1 MFRIAELELILD
13 FLAEYGLFLAKA
25 VTIVVSILFVI
36 ATAVALGSKNRR
48 HDEGHIE
55 IKHLNERY
63 DDIADAMQQAILPED
78 DYKALKKAAKKAEKQ
93 RSKSASDERKARVYV
108 IDFDGDVKI
117 SNLDEFREEITSVLL
132 MLEAGDEVVVKVE
145 SPGGMVHAYGLAAS
159 QLKRIKA
166 NGNPLTICVDKVA
179 ASGGYMM
186 ACIADKIVAAPFAI
200 VGSIGVMAELPNV
213 HRLLKKYDV
222 DYEIL
227 TAGEYKRTMS
237 TLGENTEQGRAK
249 FMDDLQETHALFKEF
264 IKDNR
269 PQVDIDKVATGE
281 VWYGSR
287 AVEQLL
293 VDEVGTSDDYLL
305 KKRESK
311 EIFEIKFVEKK
322 SLQEKLGFAAQAV
335 VGSSL
340 TRLLSS
346 LQESRFFR

>member
-1 MFRIAELELILD
+1 MD
-13 FLAEYGLFLAKA
+13 FLVDYGLFLAKA

-36 ATAVALGSKNRR
+36 AMAIALGSKNRR
-48 HDEGHIE
+48 HDEGHVE

-63 DDIADAMQQAILPED
+63 DDIADAMQHAILEED
-78 DYKALKKAAKKAEKQ
+78 DYKAVKKAAKKAEKE
-93 RSKSASDERKARVYV
+93 RAKSSKDERKPRVYV
-108 IDFDGDVKI
+108 LDFDGDIKA
-117 SNLDEFREEITSVLL
+117 SSLGELREEITSVLL
-132 MLEAGDEVVVKVE
+132 MLEAGDEVVVKIE

-166 NGNPLTICVDKVA
+166 SGNRLTVCVDKVA

-213 HRLLKKYDV
+213 HRLLKKHDV

-227 TAGEYKRTMS
+227 TAGEFKRTMS

-249 FMDDLQETHALFKEF
+249 FMEDLQETHTLFKEF
-264 IKDNR
+264 IKENR

-281 VWYGSR
+281 VWYGTR
-287 AVEQLL
+287 AVEQAL
-293 VDEVGTSDDYLL
+293 VDEIGTSDDYLL
-305 KKRESK
+305 QKREAN
-311 EIFEIKFVEKK
+311 EIYEIKFVEKK

-335 VGSSL
+335 VGSGL
-340 TRLLSS
+340 NKLYSS